1 MAEMTALNNNKQGK
15 KEDKPATAREIA
27 EAAERRLNKVLIS
40 KEAMKANIG
49 HTASM
54 GLQGGTTI
62 GSAGVSSLVVGMTP
76 QQHRNKVRVV
86 RGLTALG
93 LAVKGLHKGLK
104 YGEGEF
110 YMAAANGLAA
120 AEASEMGNAL
130 GRELGARWGWNT
142 GGSAPAEPAA
152 APAAPP
158 PAVVPQEQRYERPPA
173 IAMTPPVQGVVG
185 EVREINP
192 TDPVLAA
199 FRANGRAAAHRRS

>member
-93 LAVKGLHKGLK
+93 LAVIRHPHRRRCLLNQFRPWPPRPSFG
-104 YGEGEF
+104 
-110 YMAAANGLAA
+110 
-120 AEASEMGNAL
+120 
-130 GRELGARWGWNT
+130 GAVRPRAPESPLNT
-142 GGSAPAEPAA
+142 S
-152 APAAPP
+152 
-158 PAVVPQEQRYERPPA
+158 V
-173 IAMTPPVQGVVG
+173 
-185 EVREINP
+185 
-192 TDPVLAA
+192 
-199 FRANGRAAAHRRS
+199 RAAVGAVPRQRRDHCPARSSPGGELR